1 MGVFAWVKTA
11 GLGTMFSAGNAY
23 MAKECVNRHIY
34 EKYVICKMYLDTEVL
49 VKLPKK
55 RGLSENCN
63 FSFIRF

>member
-1 MGVFAWVKTA
+1 MGVFVWVKTA
-11 GLGTMFSAGNAY
+11 GLGAMFSAGNAY

-34 EKYVICKMYLDTEVL
+34 EKYVICKMYTEVL

-55 RGLSENCN
+55 RGLSENYN

>member
-1 MGVFAWVKTA
+1 
-11 GLGTMFSAGNAY
+11 